1 MHVLAVIIVI
11 EWREAAKSDEQ
22 TYPRIIQSRKILT
35 STWTVNVEEVENG
48 RAAHAEHRPKYMH
61 KEGDLRD
68 LIFDFG
74 RIFHDRAKDQPVS
87 ESRISSDN

>member
-1 MHVLAVIIVI
+1 
-11 EWREAAKSDEQ
+11 
-22 TYPRIIQSRKILT
+22 
-35 STWTVNVEEVENG
+35 VNVEEVENG

-74 RIFHDRAKDQPVS
+74 RIFHDRTKDQPVS